1 MVTLVLLVWWLE
13 IPRSQA
19 SEYQVVEFFSG
30 VGRIAA
36 LATHVGFQSAAVDI
50 EYGTEYAKKHN
61 TRSPMDLNSNA
72 GLMSL
77 GCFWVSLF
85 I

>member
-1 MVTLVLLVWWLE
+1 M
-13 IPRSQA
+13 
-19 SEYQVVEFFSG
+19 VEFFSG

-85 I
+85 YLEISLTDEWLMVTSALTFHHI